1 LPLKPSADQTPHE
14 EIAQLR
20 ARLEEAEDLL
30 RAIRSG
36 EVDALLVESP
46 TGPQVFTLQGLDAES
61 NRFRGEILDQVSDA
75 VIAVDDDQRVT
86 YLNAA
91 AARQYG
97 VSDSEVLG
105 HRLSE
110 VYEVRWL
117 NSGDEAAAATT
128 LRENNHW
135 RGEELHVT
143 RDGEVICVEASVTR
157 LHTGRGARPG
167 LLSVIRD
174 ITERKEAEA
183 ALRQNAALFAK
194 VVEQAPG
201 GVYVVDAQFRV
212 HQVNPKALPVFASAQ
227 PLIGRDFDE
236 VLAIVWGPEFGS
248 EIGGIFR
255 HTLTTGEQ
263 YISSV
268 VSRVRHDIN
277 EEQAYEW
284 ETQRVTLPDGQY
296 GVICYFTDV
305 TERLRAENALR
316 ESEERMR
323 LATEATGVGIWEWNV
338 RTDRIRWDAQ
348 MFRIYGIEPT
358 ADGFVPYS
366 KWSGAVVPQDLP
378 EQEAILRDTVHRIGR
393 SSRSFRIRRDHDGAR
408 CDIDAV
414 ETVRTNAQGQ
424 AEWVVGTNL
433 DVTDRQEAEAELK
446 ASLHEKDVL
455 LSEVHHR
462 VKNNLQIVSSLLNL
476 QARRITDPAMIAVFA
491 STRDRV
497 WAMAA
502 VHQQLYERGNFAQ
515 INLALHLEKLT
526 RMLMQAHA
534 VTIEPV
540 LELAPVAVNLK
551 VAVPLSLIAN
561 ELIVNS
567 LKYAF
572 LGRRKGTLTVGLQT
586 TASGSGLEA
595 DSPPQHELRIS
606 DDGPGIPLAFDVAT
620 TTTLGLRLVRDL
632 SRQIRGEVEI
642 ENPPIG
648 TSIVVRW
655 PMAG

>member
-1 LPLKPSADQTPHE
+1 MPPKPSTDQTLHE

-20 ARLEEAEDLL
+20 ARLDEAEDTL
-30 RAIRSG
+30 RAIRIG

-75 VIAVDDDQRVT
+75 VIAIDDDQRVT

-91 AARQYG
+91 AARHYG
-97 VSDSEVLG
+97 VTASEVLG
-105 HRLSE
+105 YRLSE

-117 NSGDEAAAATT
+117 DPGNEAAAAAT
-128 LRENNHW
+128 LRDNGCW

-143 RDGEVICVEASVTR
+143 RNGEVICVESSVTR

-167 LLSVIRD
+167 LLAVIRD

-183 ALRQNAALFAK
+183 ALLQNAALFAK

-201 GVYVVDAQFRV
+201 GVYVVDGQFRM
-212 HQVNPKALPVFASAQ
+212 HQINAKALPVFASVH

-236 VLAIVWGPEFGS
+236 VLETVWGPEFGP

-263 YISSV
+263 YISPGFSH
-268 VSRVRHDIN
+268 VRHDIGV
-277 EEQAYEW
+277 EEAYEW
-284 ETQRVTLPDGQY
+284 ETQRVTLPDGHY

-305 TERLRAENALR
+305 TERLRAEILLR

-323 LATEATGVGIWEWNV
+323 LATEATRVGIWEWNV

-358 ADGFVPYS
+358 SDGFVRYS
-366 KWSGAVVPQDLP
+366 TWTGAVVPEDLA
-378 EQEAILRDTVHRIGR
+378 EQEAVLRDTVHRIGR
-393 SSRSFRIRRDHDGAR
+393 SSRSFRIRREFDGACR
-408 CDIDAV
+408 DIDAV
-414 ETVRTNAQGQ
+414 ETVRTNALGE

-540 LELAPVAVNLK
+540 LELAPVTVNLK

-606 DDGPGIPLAFDVAT
+606 DDGPGLPPAFDVAT

-642 ENPPIG
+642 ESPPIG

>member
-1 LPLKPSADQTPHE
+1 M
-14 EIAQLR
+14 
-20 ARLEEAEDLL
+20 L

-61 NRFRGEILDQVSDA
+61 NRFRGEILAQVSDA
-75 VIAVDDDQRVT
+75 VIAIDDERRVT

-97 VSDSEVLG
+97 VTASEVLG

-117 NSGDEAAAATT
+117 DPSDEAAAAAS
-128 LRENNHW
+128 LRENDQW
-135 RGEELHVT
+135 RGEKLHIK
-143 RDGEVICVEASVTR
+143 RNGEVICVESSVTR
-157 LHTGRGARPG
+157 LHSGRGARPG
-167 LLSVIRD
+167 LLAVIRD

-183 ALRQNAALFAK
+183 ALAQNAALFAK
-194 VVEQAPG
+194 VVDQAPG
-201 GVYVVDAQFRV
+201 GVYVVDAQFRM
-212 HQVNPKALPVFASAQ
+212 HQVNAKALPVFASAQ

-236 VLAIVWGPEFGS
+236 VLEIVWGPEFGS

-255 HTLTTGEQ
+255 HTLSTGEQ
-263 YISSV
+263 Y
-268 VSRVRHDIN
+268 VSPGFSHVRHDIGV
-277 EEQAYEW
+277 EQAYEW

-305 TERLRAENALR
+305 TERHKAEAALTASLR
-316 ESEERMR
+316 EKE
-323 LATEATGVGIWEWNV
+323 
-338 RTDRIRWDAQ
+338 
-348 MFRIYGIEPT
+348 
-358 ADGFVPYS
+358 
-366 KWSGAVVPQDLP
+366 
-378 EQEAILRDTVHRIGR
+378 
-393 SSRSFRIRRDHDGAR
+393 
-408 CDIDAV
+408 
-414 ETVRTNAQGQ
+414 
-424 AEWVVGTNL
+424 
-433 DVTDRQEAEAELK
+433 
-446 ASLHEKDVL
+446 VL

-476 QARRITDPAMIAVFA
+476 QVRRITDPAMIAAFA

-515 INLALHLEKLT
+515 IHLALHLEKLT

-540 LELAPVAVNLK
+540 LELEPVTVNLK

-572 LGRRKGTLTVGLQT
+572 TGRRKGTLTVGLRT
-586 TASGSGLEA
+586 NEASSGLGA

-606 DDGPGIPLAFDVAT
+606 DDGPGLPPAFDLAHT
-620 TTTLGLRLVRDL
+620 STLGLRLVRDL

-642 ENPPIG
+642 ESPPVG

-655 PMAG
+655 PMIG